1 MKPLVGLPTK
11 GLTASSVFMLE
22 ILQYS
27 VNPQRSN
34 GVINMLI
41 KYTEYSI
48 WQSCC
53 NLLGAINVIF
63 HPSHRLHPATLTGH
77 AHTSDLTAGQCVRRG
92 TGTARGVGEACTKFI
107 FIIIM
112 IIYSILIFDKP
123 GGQKQRG
130 KKRPKNDAKAAL
142 IAGRPLYNSCATE
155 LDYIVVCPQCLELL
169 SHLKKRTSIFGNR
182 KLLASKSDLE
192 NRPENRQKNRNVK
205 CPNEL

>member
-1 MKPLVGLPTK
+1 MMKPLVGLPTK

-92 TGTARGVGEACTKFI
+92 TASGFGEACNIFI
-107 FIIIM
+107 IIIIIM
-112 IIYSILIFDKP
+112 IIYSI
-123 GGQKQRG
+123 
-130 KKRPKNDAKAAL
+130 
-142 IAGRPLYNSCATE
+142 
-155 LDYIVVCPQCLELL
+155 
-169 SHLKKRTSIFGNR
+169 
-182 KLLASKSDLE
+182 
-192 NRPENRQKNRNVK
+192 
-205 CPNEL
+205 